1 MAKLVFDLVSPER
14 LLMSAE
20 ADMVTVPGAEGDMGV
35 MAGHAPVITTLRP
48 GVVKVDGGSEGPDK
62 IFVRGGFA
70 EVTPSRLTV
79 LAEEAIPLDALDAEA
94 LAREI
99 KDAEEDVADAKSET
113 ARRVAQERLDHL
125 RELAA
130 GLNRGPR

>member
-1 MAKLVFDLVSPER
+1 MTKLTFDLVSPER

-20 ADMVTVPGAEGDMGV
+20 ANMVTVPGAEGDMGI

-48 GVVKVDGGSEGPDK
+48 GVVRVDGGSEGPDK

-70 EVTPSRLTV
+70 EVTPSGLTV
-79 LAEEAIPLDALDAEA
+79 LAEEAIPLDALDSEA

-99 KDAEEDVADAKSET
+99 RDAEEDVADAVSDA
-113 ARRVAQERLDHL
+113 ARQASQERLDHL

-130 GLNRGPR
+130 GLGRVPR